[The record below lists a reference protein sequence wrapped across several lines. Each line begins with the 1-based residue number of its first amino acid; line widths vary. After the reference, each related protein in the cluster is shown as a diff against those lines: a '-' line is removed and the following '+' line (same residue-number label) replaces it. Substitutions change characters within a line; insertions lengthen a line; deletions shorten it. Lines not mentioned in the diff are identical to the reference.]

1 MFITL
6 NLSVCGAE
14 QGTHVANFSSL
25 AAVRPQPSSHNKC
38 LKTEHEHRLLEGR
51 VEVLPGQVFS
61 LDKQVSRARGSFSW
75 SFSFFFTRN
84 RLSEVFGASYRCRL
98 RASWH
103 RAVADKTK
111 RIERASGKD
120 ASLEIHMGVKRLHD
134 IFLGTEDL
142 MLTGKDWWTTS
153 LGLEAAGV
161 GISGEGSR
169 ITSGGRL
176 QTNRIT
182 KFNSG
187 SLLHLYSSTGFLHSL
202 PMYLIHHSVP
212 WQRLSHLS
220 GSNYNKGC

>member
-51 VEVLPGQVFS
+51 VEVFPGQVFS

-111 RIERASGKD
+111 RIERASGKGCFAWNTHGSEKTSWYFFGHGRLD
-120 ASLEIHMGVKRLHD
+120 VDRKRL
-134 IFLGTEDL
+134 
-142 MLTGKDWWTTS
+142 
-153 LGLEAAGV
+153 V
-161 GISGEGSR
+161 NYISGIRSCWSWYFR
-169 ITSGGRL
+169 GRE
-176 QTNRIT
+176 
-182 KFNSG
+182 
-187 SLLHLYSSTGFLHSL
+187 
-202 PMYLIHHSVP
+202 
-212 WQRLSHLS
+212 
-220 GSNYNKGC
+220 